1 VAKDNKTKAA
11 KIRAIKAKI
20 NNNNNRVDRRVTGNT
35 ILPVT
40 HYPLLIFMSNNQ
52 QGDQKQGGQKQ
63 IRITDNLPG
72 GEYANAMQINHNK
85 EEFHLNFLNIMG
97 LSGKV
102 SGKIITNPSHFK
114 RMIAAM
120 QENLEKYE
128 SQYGK
133 IEEAQGPINKEIGFK
148 E

>member
-1 VAKDNKTKAA
+1 
-11 KIRAIKAKI
+11 
-20 NNNNNRVDRRVTGNT
+20 
-35 ILPVT
+35 
-40 HYPLLIFMSNNQ
+40 MS
-52 QGDQKQGGQKQ
+52 DQKQQKPNSGQGNGKKE
-63 IRITDNLPG
+63 IRISDNLPG
-72 GEYANAMQINHNK
+72 GEYANAMQINNNK

-133 IEEAQGPINKEIGFK
+133 IEEAEGPVDKKIGFK